1 MPSGVK
7 QRFLFAERMAFVKQA
22 SLDLG
27 RGWGGGVC
35 QAHVKERSIFPT
47 CVKPLI
53 DEAGKGEGLSL
64 FQMVLPQRPLAA
76 TVQNATETLR
86 E

>member
-27 RGWGGGVC
+27 RGWGGGGLSGPREGEINLSDLC
-35 QAHVKERSIFPT
+35 QASDR
-47 CVKPLI
+47 
-53 DEAGKGEGLSL
+53 
-64 FQMVLPQRPLAA
+64 
-76 TVQNATETLR
+76 
-86 E
+86 